1 MKRAL
6 SKVGRAFGAFFSSL
20 WGDIKEAVKKHWMAI
35 LGRIVMVLV
44 PIGFIIYA
52 YLKKAPSRWGLPI
65 FVWIP
70 IIVFA
75 LVYWTKLRTYLAI
88 KVSAMK
94 VENSINR
101 GKHGAAIALCDLLMG
116 IMAVV
121 PFWLGWRVCKALES
135 VSISMASVF
144 QFMMICAIV
153 GVSLIVM
160 DDLKTRLVIE
170 DEEFEEYEENKQN

>member
-1 MKRAL
+1 
-6 SKVGRAFGAFFSSL
+6 
-20 WGDIKEAVKKHWMAI
+20 
-35 LGRIVMVLV
+35 
-44 PIGFIIYA
+44 
-52 YLKKAPSRWGLPI
+52 
-65 FVWIP
+65 
-70 IIVFA
+70 
-75 LVYWTKLRTYLAI
+75 LRTYLAI

-94 VENSINR
+94 VENSIKR

-144 QFMMICAIV
+144 QLMMICAAV

-170 DEEFEEYEENKQN
+170 DEEFEGYEENKQN